1 MIAGVSDEG
10 SGADSD
16 DTLLDLLPD
25 LDDAE
30 RRELDWLLNT
40 VVSAGLELVAIHSLC
55 ANSPTCRVT
64 HCIGEWPLPD
74 VEPLAGS
81 VVELAID
88 SRRTTQLDRASAFSG
103 DAPSLWNAGYQGA
116 VVVPL
121 WHGSEVA
128 GALVAATRNT
138 EAIPREVASGVELV
152 AVQITQVF
160 HRADIEENHLLHSEM
175 ARLEQLKRD
184 FVHTASHELRTPLT
198 VIRTAAHTLQRR
210 WTDVDADTRQDLL
223 RLLVDN
229 AAALERVVERLLEA
243 DRAENGFFSLRRTTF
258 DLRALANTVLSRLS
272 PLLEAHNVMVE
283 ADAPVWVAGD
293 PVLIDR
299 AVENLVSNA
308 ARHTPRDTTITVTAA
323 STGETAELAVAD
335 DGPGIAMDDVPHLSA
350 AFFRGASSATR
361 APRGLGLG
369 LTLVARI
376 LNAHD
381 TRLEI
386 DRSGHGGARFAF
398 HLPLAEAPEP
408 TPRSRI

>member
-1 MIAGVSDEG
+1 MSDDS

-16 DTLLDLLPD
+16 NTLLDLLPD
-25 LDDAE
+25 LDDGE
-30 RRELDWLLNT
+30 RRELTWLLNT
-40 VVSAGLELVAIHSLC
+40 VEGAGLELVTIHSLC
-55 ANSPTCRVT
+55 ANAAKCRVT
-64 HCIGEWPLPD
+64 HSIGEWPLPD

-81 VVELAID
+81 VVEPAIT

-103 DAPSLWNAGYQGA
+103 DAPSLWNAGYQSA

-121 WHGSEVA
+121 WHRSEVA
-128 GALVAATRNT
+128 GALVAATRST
-138 EAIPREVASGVELV
+138 EPISREVASGVELV
-152 AVQITQVF
+152 AVRITQVF
-160 HRADIEENHLLHSEM
+160 HRADLEEDHLLHSEM

-210 WTDVDADTRQDLL
+210 WADVSDETRHDLL

-243 DRAENGFFSLRRTTF
+243 DRAETGFFSLRKTVF
-258 DLRALANTVLSRLS
+258 DLRSLATTVLSRLS
-272 PLLEAHNVMVE
+272 PLLEAHKVTVDAE
-283 ADAPVWVAGD
+283 APVWAAGD

-308 ARHTPRDTTITVTAA
+308 ARHTPSGTTITVTAVIK
-323 STGETAELAVAD
+323 GETAELAVSD
-335 DGPGIAMDDVPHLSA
+335 DGPGIAIDDVPHLSA

-386 DRSGHGGARFAF
+386 DRSAHGGARFAF
-398 HLPLAEAPEP
+398 HLPLAEAPAP
-408 TPRSRI
+408 TPRARI